1 MTLNNHHHHHHRHR
15 HIDGGQAAVE
25 LALALPLLCL
35 LLLGVVQIA
44 VVVRDQLVVIEAARV
59 GARAAAVS
67 GDPVQAGEA
76 AAHRAALAGRVTVSA
91 HTGYVTVVV
100 SKTNLTDVPLV
111 GVLLPDVEVTG
122 SATMLLEPP

>member
-1 MTLNNHHHHHHRHR
+1 MNNDHNRHR
-15 HIDGGQAAVE
+15 VDCGQATVE

-67 GDPVQAGEA
+67 ADPTQAGET
-76 AAHRAALAGRVTVSA
+76 AAHEAAVPGRVSVSTHA
-91 HTGYVTVVV
+91 GFVTVVV
-100 SKTNLTDVPLV
+100 SVTNLTNVPLV
-111 GVLLPDVEVTG
+111 GVLMPDVEVTG
-122 SATMLLEPP
+122 RATMLLEPP